1 MKKLIFAIL
10 CVISTAYFISCIKSN
25 ASSGYTTCTGF
36 EPDQDSGALLKYAA
50 DSIHVMR
57 DTSGLYF
64 QILDTGAGVSP
75 TGSSQL
81 LISYKARLL
90 DNTIFDSTVT
100 SSNLGGMPL
109 SQLIP
114 GWQIGLPKIKKG
126 GHIKLLIPSA
136 LAWGCQGSGNT
147 IPPNAPVY
155 FDIYLLDVN

>member
-1 MKKLIFAIL
+1 MKKFVFAVL
-10 CVISTAYFISCIKSN
+10 CVISTAYFISCIKNN
-25 ASSGYTTCTGF
+25 ASSGYTNCTGV
-36 EPDQDSGALLKYAA
+36 EPDKDSSALLKYAG
-50 DSIHVMR
+50 DSIPVMR

-64 QILDTGAGVSP
+64 QILDSGAGVSP
-75 TGSSQL
+75 TGSSHLQV
-81 LISYKARLL
+81 SYKARLL
-90 DNTIFDSTVT
+90 DNTIFDSTAT
-100 SSNLGGMPL
+100 SSNLGGIPL

-136 LAWGCQGSGNT
+136 LAWGCQGSGNA